1 MAHCMNIQR
10 VQVIAR
16 GLVQRSIGFRA
27 RLQPVVAA
35 GKRIRRTPWSWRGGD
50 ATRVVSTRYIR
61 SVTQRR

>member
-27 RLQPVVAA
+27 RLQL
-35 GKRIRRTPWSWRGGD
+35 GRCRRQADPQDTLVMARG
-50 ATRVVSTRYIR
+50 ATRVV
-61 SVTQRR
+61 

>member
-1 MAHCMNIQR
+1 MNIQR

-27 RLQPVVAA
+27 RLQL
-35 GKRIRRTPWSWRGGD
+35 GRCRRQADPQDTLVMARR
-50 ATRVVSTRYIR
+50 ATRLVWVLTRYIR